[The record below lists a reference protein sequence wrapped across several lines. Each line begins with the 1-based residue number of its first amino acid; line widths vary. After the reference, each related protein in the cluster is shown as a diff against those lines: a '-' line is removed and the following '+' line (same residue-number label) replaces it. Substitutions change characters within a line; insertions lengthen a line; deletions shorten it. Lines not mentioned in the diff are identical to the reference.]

1 MESWKTDLLDKQ
13 KRSTRKYRCSWGQC
27 NSDSRYYIKRKD
39 MENTFFL
46 AFPQKVKLKERC
58 LQ

>member
-27 NSDSRYYIKRKD
+27 NSDSRYYICKPISKFSIGVGAEIRA
-39 MENTFFL
+39 L
-46 AFPQKVKLKERC
+46 L
-58 LQ
+58 LIH